1 MLFFSFFNKNKMGN
15 LISIFL
21 ISKQFSMMNEKIIK
35 NQNRKNKENK
45 NPNDWWKPMKMKNQ
59 KKEIGNI
66 IEKEL

>member
-1 MLFFSFFNKNKMGN
+1 MGN

-45 NPNDWWKPMKMKNQ
+45 NPND
-59 KKEIGNI
+59 
-66 IEKEL
+66 

>member
-45 NPNDWWKPMKMKNQ
+45 NPND
-59 KKEIGNI
+59 
-66 IEKEL
+66 